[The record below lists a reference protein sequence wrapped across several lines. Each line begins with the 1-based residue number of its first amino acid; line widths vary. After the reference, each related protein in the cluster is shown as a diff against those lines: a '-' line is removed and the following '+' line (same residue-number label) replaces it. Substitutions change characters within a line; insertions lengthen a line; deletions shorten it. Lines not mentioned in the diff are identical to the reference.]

1 MEQKHRLL
9 KGYKLIFWGIVF
21 TSFNFNLFGI
31 PILPQFIE
39 WFIVYSGIKALNEVH
54 PSNTLKNGVNFGVW
68 IVLLTFVVGFIS
80 LFQSDIFQIGTLFTL
95 IWTTGIMTM
104 ELILKYYIL
113 VGSIELLEMFHK
125 RDIAEEYVRSTRNY
139 IIFNIVVMVAQT
151 IVLTIVSEIGIV
163 ALGIV
168 SLIMNI
174 WFIILV
180 RDLKNIFN
188 NNIVYE

>member
-1 MEQKHRLL
+1 
-9 KGYKLIFWGIVF
+9 
-21 TSFNFNLFGI
+21 
-31 PILPQFIE
+31 
-39 WFIVYSGIKALNEVH
+39 
-54 PSNTLKNGVNFGVW
+54 LKNGVNFGVW

-113 VGSIELLEMFHK
+113 VGSIELSEMFHK

-180 RDLKNIFN
+180 RELKNIFN
-188 NNIVYE
+188 EDIVYE